1 MAHTYA
7 SLADYKAWVDGNGGA
22 DFGTANDTSL
32 LLTIEAASR
41 RIDAF
46 CNRSRFGSGFGPRT
60 GTNRYDGDGTGELM
74 LGDDLLTVSS
84 ITIYDGTAL
93 ATYVTPA
100 ADTDYYLEPYDSTP
114 KREIR
119 LHGQGAVTAFTYG
132 RRTVSVVGSW
142 GYAAE
147 TVTASATANA
157 IATAVTTSITVS
169 SGTEFSAGMT
179 LLVDSEQ
186 LYVTAV
192 STNTLT
198 VDRGANGTTAATHAG
213 GAAIAWYRYP
223 RDVKDAAIR
232 IAHRRWRAKETGVTG
247 DYGAGDV
254 GGFSNRDTEYAILR
268 DSLGRF
274 RMFGV

>member
-22 DFGTANDTSL
+22 DFGTANDASL
-32 LLTIEAASR
+32 LLTLEAASR
-41 RIDAF
+41 RADAF

-60 GTNRYDGDGTGELM
+60 GTNRYDGDGGAELM
-74 LGDDLLTVSS
+74 LDDDLIAVTSLIV
-84 ITIYDGTAL
+84 YDGTAL
-93 ATYVTPA
+93 ATYQSPV
-100 ADTDYYLEPYDSTP
+100 ADTDYYLLPYDSTP
-114 KREIR
+114 KREVY
-119 LHGQGAVTAFTYG
+119 LHGQGTVGAFTAGLRTVAVT
-132 RRTVSVVGSW
+132 GSW

-147 TVTASATANA
+147 TVTASATASA
-157 IATAVTTSITVS
+157 ISTTTTTSITVS
-169 SGTEFSAGMT
+169 SGAEFSAGMT
-179 LLVDSEQ
+179 LLVDAEQ

-192 STNTLT
+192 SNTTLT

-213 GAAIAWYRYP
+213 SSAVAWYRYP
-223 RDVKDAAIR
+223 RDIKDAVVR

-268 DSLGRF
+268 DSCGRF
-274 RMFGV
+274 RMFGF